1 MKNVP
6 WKGRRIYINILG
18 KENQKRK
25 YIIRNKDGQSHKGI
39 SWLKE
44 HKNLKCFLSTNST
57 LKFET
62 KT

>member
-6 WKGRRIYINILG
+6 WKGRCIYINILG
-18 KENQKRK
+18 EENQKRK
-25 YIIRNKDGQSHKGI
+25 YIIRSKYGQSHKGI
-39 SWLKE
+39 SWLKG
-44 HKNLKCFLSTNST
+44 HKNLKCFLSNNST